1 MLDGVLDQLRVVL
14 QSQIMHHPVLV
25 KFRRPG
31 GDVQNGCDLFG
42 RSALRQQLK
51 DFPLPGGE
59 LNDWFS

>member
-1 MLDGVLDQLRVVL
+1 MLDGVLDQLRVGL

-31 GDVQNGCDLFG
+31 GDVQDRCDLLRG
-42 RSALRQQLK
+42 PALRQQLK